1 MDSARFIDTVVE
13 WLFVRGFNCRNIPM
27 LAAHIRSNWE
37 RLESTEPASVAVSCL
52 GWPGLVYKPTSSMG
66 EGPSDT
72 AGAGD
77 RWLAVHEAGHAI
89 VGIRA
94 NLKLWGIRFYGA
106 TGITGETG
114 FEEFDWTSSNDESL
128 LRQHIRIDVAANL
141 AEMILAVRVP
151 DGGYPSRFFDSQRP
165 TREMHIP
172 SDIIGAWKKA
182 HRVVTVRN
190 EEFEVLPE
198 EETLWTEGRTIVAE
212 AEVEAEQV
220 LKSHLEGLERLADQ
234 LQRGPMSGAAVRLL
248 LDGAAN

>member
-1 MDSARFIDTVVE
+1 MDAEQFTDTVVE
-13 WLFVRGFNCRNIPM
+13 QLFVRGFNCGNIPM
-27 LAAHIRSNWE
+27 LSAHVGSNWE
-37 RLESTEPASVAVSCL
+37 RLVSTNPAAFAESCL
-52 GWPGLVYKPTSSMG
+52 RWPGLVYKPTSPMG
-66 EGPSDT
+66 EVPSET

-94 NLKLWGIRFYGA
+94 DLKLWGIRFYGA

-114 FEEFDWTSSNDESL
+114 FEEFVWISSNDEGL

-141 AEMILAVRVP
+141 AEMILAVREP

-165 TREMHIP
+165 TPGMQIP

-182 HRVVTVRN
+182 HRVVMVRG
-190 EEFEVLPE
+190 ERIRVLPE
-198 EETLWTEGRTIVAE
+198 EESLWTEGRSIVAE
-212 AEVEAEQV
+212 AEAEAEQI
-220 LKSHLEGLERLADQ
+220 LKSHLGRLERLADQ

-248 LDGAAN
+248 LDG